1 MIDLLQPNI
10 NHFIYCTVFSRH
22 RKKNKE
28 IFSWFSFFS
37 NSRAKLDLKHQNK
50 ISKTSMHYNILECR
64 LLFLIKSE
72 RVIFLF
78 GYPSV
83 QHHLR
88 IFPRVERWQRS
99 EDFHTVTRK
108 SVLFLHHHSHHLK
121 QRQSLLLCHFVGSD
135 IKTYSYYITSYG
147 VIH

>member
-1 MIDLLQPNI
+1 
-10 NHFIYCTVFSRH
+10 
-22 RKKNKE
+22 
-28 IFSWFSFFS
+28 
-37 NSRAKLDLKHQNK
+37 
-50 ISKTSMHYNILECR
+50 MHYNILECR
-64 LLFLIKSE
+64 LLFLIISE

-78 GYPSV
+78 DYPSV

-135 IKTYSYYITSYG
+135 IKTYSLLYHQLWSNSLMMEFWNGITDEQKIIY
-147 VIH
+147 VICK